1 MKKILLPLFMIAIV
15 SQLKAQQLTIKPSD
29 SLLFK
34 APKNMMLQ
42 QFKLNDSNL
51 LKNFQNLPKSQQLAM
66 LPGLSNSRTE
76 LFYSNMPVAKVG
88 GNIDNMPIAKIGGNI
103 DRMPVKSIKVI
114 PLTNS
119 QPLVT
124 P

>member
-1 MKKILLPLFMIAIV
+1 MKKILLLLFMIAVV
-15 SQLKAQQLTIKPSD
+15 SHLKAQQLTTKPSD

-34 APKNMMLQ
+34 APKNMVLQ

-51 LKNFQNLPKSQQLAM
+51 LKNFQNLPKSQQLEM
-66 LPGLSNSRTE
+66 LPGLNNNNSE

-88 GNIDNMPIAKIGGNI
+88 GNIDNMPIAKTGGNI
-103 DRMPVKSIKVI
+103 DRMPIKSIKVI

-119 QPLVT
+119 QPLAT